1 MSLSKLAD
9 EQTAD
14 LMRDYYQ
21 RLLAAEGRSE
31 AFMLDFTE
39 MSISSDTPEIGI
51 LSINL

>member
-21 RLLAAEGRSE
+21 RLLAGEGRSE
-31 AFMLDFTE
+31 PFIDDFTE
-39 MSISSDTPEIGI
+39 MSISFDAPEIGI